1 MRFTVDS
8 PQRLDLFLVG
18 KLPGESRSSIARAVA
33 DGRVLVNEIE
43 RKVSYKVQ
51 EGDVVSFQLDSG
63 PPERT
68 QPEPLDIPLDVPYED
83 DHLMVV
89 DKPAGLATHPSPT
102 SKEPTLVN
110 ALLARNQTLS
120 TEGGPF
126 RPGIVHRL
134 DKGTS
139 GLLLVAKTDVVHRRL
154 QAAIQRKEVV
164 RTYWAWV
171 RGKPKQDSFVVR
183 SFIGRHPK
191 DRKKQAVVSESTP
204 GARLAI
210 THCKLL
216 GSGAGNSKI
225 ECTLETGR
233 THQIRVHLAAVGL
246 PVLGD
251 REYGVAHDGLTR
263 QALHAVCLGFAHPI
277 SGEPI
282 EVSAPLP
289 DDLASVD

>member
-1 MRFTVDS
+1 MRFSVDS
-8 PQRLDLFLVG
+8 SQRLDLFLAG
-18 KLPGESRSSIARAVA
+18 KLPDESRSSIARAVA
-33 DGRVLVNEIE
+33 EGRVRVDDRE

-51 EGDVVSFQLDSG
+51 EGEVVSFEASVVTGAHPL
-63 PPERT
+63 
-68 QPEPLDIPLDVPYED
+68 EPSDIPIVVLYED
-83 DHLMVV
+83 EHLMAVV
-89 DKPAGLATHPSPT
+89 KPAGLATHPSPT
-102 SKEPTLVN
+102 SSGPTLVN
-110 ALLARNQTLS
+110 ALLGRKQTLS

-139 GLLLVAKTDVVHRRL
+139 GLLLVAKSDLVHRKL
-154 QAAIQRKEVV
+154 QAAIQSKEVV

-171 RGKPKQDSFVVR
+171 MGKPKQESFVVR
-183 SFIGRHPK
+183 SFVGRHPH
-191 DRKKQAVVSESTP
+191 DRKKHAVISETTP

-216 GSGAGNSKI
+216 DYSDGISKI

-251 REYGVAHDGLTR
+251 SIYGVAHEGLSR
-263 QALHAVCLGFAHPI
+263 QALHAVRLRFDHPI
-277 SGEPI
+277 SGEGI

-289 DDLASVD
+289 DDLVNLP

>member
-1 MRFTVDS
+1 VRFTVDS
-8 PQRLDLFLVG
+8 PKRLDLFLVG
-18 KLPGESRSSIARAVA
+18 KLPDESRSSIARAVE
-33 DGRVLVNEIE
+33 DGRVLVNGVE
-43 RKVSYKVQ
+43 RKVSYKLH
-51 EGDVVSFQLDSG
+51 EDDVVSFQSVG
-63 PPERT
+63 VRRKSE
-68 QPEPLDIPLDVPYED
+68 PEPIAIPLEVPYED
-83 DHLMVV
+83 DHLLVV
-89 DKPAGLATHPSPT
+89 TKPAGLATHPSPT

-139 GLLLVAKTDVVHRRL
+139 GLLLVAKSDIVHRKL

-191 DRKKQAVVSESTP
+191 DRKKQAVVSESTAD
-204 GARLAI
+204 ARLAI

-216 GSGAGNSKI
+216 NWSAGISKI

-251 REYGVAHDGLTR
+251 REYGIAHEGLLR
-263 QALHAVCLGFAHPI
+263 QALHAVSLRFDHPV
-277 SGEPI
+277 SGERI
-282 EVSAPLP
+282 EVTAALP
-289 DDLASVD
+289 DDLALVD